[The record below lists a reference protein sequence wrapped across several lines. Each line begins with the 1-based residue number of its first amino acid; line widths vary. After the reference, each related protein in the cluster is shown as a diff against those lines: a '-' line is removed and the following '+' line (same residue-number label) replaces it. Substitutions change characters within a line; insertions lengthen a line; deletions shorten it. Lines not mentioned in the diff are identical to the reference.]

1 MCLQPCS
8 CSPFINYCLQLLKRM
23 NKINILVF
31 GPLVDVFGKKTF
43 EIDRLATTDAL
54 KAKLETDFPD
64 LKDRHYAIAVD
75 MQFITTE
82 TSLEGV
88 ETVALLPPY
97 SGG

>member
-1 MCLQPCS
+1 MS
-8 CSPFINYCLQLLKRM
+8 
-23 NKINILVF
+23 KINILAF
-31 GPLVDVFGKKTF
+31 GPLIDVFGKKAF
-43 EIDRLATTDAL
+43 EVDRLASTEAL
-54 KAKLETDFPD
+54 IVKLENDFPD
-64 LKDRHYAIAVD
+64 LKDQQYAIAVD

>member
-1 MCLQPCS
+1 
-8 CSPFINYCLQLLKRM
+8 M
-23 NKINILVF
+23 NKVNILAF
-31 GPLVDVFGKKTF
+31 GPIVDIVGKKTF
-43 EIDRLATTDAL
+43 EMDGLASTEAL
-54 KAKLETDFPD
+54 KLKLEADFPA
-64 LKDRHYAIAVD
+64 LKNLQYAIAVD